1 MTADDDLEHAPG
13 AAAGAAG
20 PGGPEPAAGEPDGD
34 PSLADVGEAGP
45 LGSAGSF
52 LTDPTEGST
61 TDDVWPD
68 GGDAATEV
76 DEDDVAS

>member
-1 MTADDDLEHAPG
+1 MSTGPD
-13 AAAGAAG
+13 AGAG

-34 PSLADVGEAGP
+34 PSLADVDEAGS
-45 LGSAGSF
+45 LGSAGAF

-68 GGDAATEV
+68 GGDATAEV
-76 DEDDVAS
+76 DEDDVLP